1 MNTKTQTE
9 NQRWEALRE
18 KIKELA
24 IEPKLN
30 YNTNKGDTKMTTQK
44 PVTKRLIEQL
54 TAEIAKLRA
63 MQTEALDNYTPN
75 LELLIDNS
83 DAIFY
88 SYEDEITWV
97 QSFINELKGVK

>member
-30 YNTNKGDTKMTTQK
+30 YNTNKGENTY
-44 PVTKRLIEQL
+44 VTNK
-54 TAEIAKLRA
+54 
-63 MQTEALDNYTPN
+63 
-75 LELLIDNS
+75 
-83 DAIFY
+83 
-88 SYEDEITWV
+88 
-97 QSFINELKGVK
+97 